1 MICEKCG
8 YEERDGAFFCRN
20 CGKLLDPAGYSSK
33 SVYETEE
40 HRIMRMVENLKH
52 HPHYDILW
60 DDTMDLYAAKVEKFQ
75 SILGTGVLDIDQ
87 GSLDDLK
94 NKFEVFLKEC
104 RHPEFQIA
112 FVGTIKTGKSTL
124 INALL
129 GHNYSSTAVTPETA
143 ALAKFRSSEKDYIN
157 VTFFSPEEWKKLW
170 KSRTKGAD
178 SFTNEYK
185 SLGAEK
191 EKNKWVGHDMIH
203 CELANEAIEQ
213 ELNKWSS
220 SKSPQH
226 FFVKEIEVGLS
237 SLPKDFPKQVV
248 FVDTPGL
255 SDPVA
260 HRSDISRRYIKQ
272 ANAVFVCVEAQKVN
286 KEELETISSVLS
298 FSAHNKR
305 KVFIIA
311 THWDTMND
319 PVEDWAKQRA
329 YLLKKLTG
337 PGFYD
342 SAEMAD
348 ANILHSSAFIHN
360 LCRDYD
366 TLSEEALMPLIRF
379 AITMRCVNSLTL
391 TKDVIQKLDDYSNIH
406 QIRALIRDRLL
417 KNCSELFY
425 GDLKQRYDKLFH
437 LLHRNATDLRASYR
451 ERIDATGKDLA
462 GIIQD
467 FEQKKKDADEIRNG
481 RDDLEVVLKAVKMRT
496 NQRINE
502 YQKFIKNLNEK

>member
-94 NKFEVFLKEC
+94 DKFKVFLKEC

-157 VTFFSPEEWKKLW
+157 VTFFSPEEWNKLW
-170 KSRTKGAD
+170 KSREGAD
-178 SFTNEYK
+178 SFMREYK
-185 SLGAEK
+185 SLGAAK
-191 EKNKWVGHDMIH
+191 EKKRWVGHDMIH

-237 SLPKDFPKQVV
+237 SLPKDLPKQVV

-260 HRSDISRRYIKQ
+260 YRSEISRQYIQQ

-286 KEELETISSVLS
+286 KEELETISAVLS
-298 FSAHNKR
+298 FSAHDKR
-305 KVFIIA
+305 KIFVIA

-329 YLLKKLTG
+329 YLVKKLIG
-337 PGFYD
+337 SAFYD

-360 LCRDYD
+360 LCRDYN
-366 TLSEEALMPLIRF
+366 TLNKASLKSLRRF
-379 AITMRCVNSLTL
+379 AMAMDLDPYNL
-391 TKDVIQKLDDYSNIH
+391 TKRDIEKLDDYSNIH
-406 QIRALIRDRLL
+406 QIRTLIQDRLL
-417 KNCSELFY
+417 KNYSELLY
-425 GDLKQRYDKLFH
+425 GDVKRQYDELFH
-437 LLHRNATDLRASYR
+437 LLHRNATDLRASYQ
-451 ERIDATGKDLA
+451 ERIDATGKNLA
-462 GIIQD
+462 GILQD
-467 FEQKKKDADEIRNG
+467 FDQKKKDADEIRKG
-481 RDDLEVVLKAVKMRT
+481 RDHLKAALDAVKRKT
-496 NQRINE
+496 NRRVNE

>member
-94 NKFEVFLKEC
+94 DKFKVFLKEC

-178 SFTNEYK
+178 SFTNEYN
-185 SLGAEK
+185 SLDAAK

-260 HRSDISRRYIKQ
+260 YRSDISRSYIKQ
-272 ANAVFVCVEAQKVN
+272 ANAVFVCVEAQKMN
-286 KEELETISSVLS
+286 KEELETISAVLS
-298 FSAHNKR
+298 FSAHDKR
-305 KVFIIA
+305 KVFIVA

-319 PVEDWAKQRA
+319 PVEDWAEQRA
-329 YLLKKLTG
+329 YLVKTLAE
-337 PGFYD
+337 PGFYN
-342 SAEMAD
+342 SVEMAD

-360 LCRDYD
+360 LCRDYN
-366 TLSEEALMPLIRF
+366 TLNKASLKSLRRF
-379 AITMRCVNSLTL
+379 AMAMDLDPYNL
-391 TKDVIQKLDDYSNIH
+391 TKRDIEKLDDYSNIH

-425 GDLKQRYDKLFH
+425 GDLKQRYDKLLH
-437 LLHRNATDLRASYR
+437 LLHRNATDLRASYQ

-462 GIIQD
+462 GILQD
-467 FEQKKKDADEIRNG
+467 FDQKKKDADKIRKG
-481 RDDLEVVLKAVKMRT
+481 RDQLKAELDAVKRKT
-496 NQRINE
+496 NRRVNE

>member
-94 NKFEVFLKEC
+94 DKFKVFLKEC

-170 KSRTKGAD
+170 KSMTKGAD
-178 SFTNEYK
+178 SFTNEYD

-237 SLPKDFPKQVV
+237 SLPKDLPKQVV

-260 HRSDISRRYIKQ
+260 YRSEISRQYIQQ

-286 KEELETISSVLS
+286 KEELETISAVLS
-298 FSAHNKR
+298 FSAHDKR
-305 KVFIIA
+305 KVFVIA

-329 YLLKKLTG
+329 YLVKKLIG
-337 PGFYD
+337 SAFYD

-360 LCRDYD
+360 LCRDYN
-366 TLSEEALMPLIRF
+366 TLNKASLKSLRRF
-379 AITMRCVNSLTL
+379 AMAMDLDPYNL
-391 TKDVIQKLDDYSNIH
+391 TKRDIEKLDYYSNIH

-425 GDLKQRYDKLFH
+425 GDLKQRYDKLLH
-437 LLHRNATDLRASYR
+437 LLHRNATDLRASYQ
-451 ERIDATGKDLA
+451 EQIDTTGKNLA
-462 GIIQD
+462 GILQD
-467 FEQKKKDADEIRNG
+467 FDQKKKDADEIRKG
-481 RDDLEVVLKAVKMRT
+481 RDHLKATLDAVKRKT
-496 NQRINE
+496 NRRVNE

>member
-75 SILGTGVLDIDQ
+75 SILRTGVLDIDQ

-94 NKFEVFLKEC
+94 NKFEVFLKGC

-170 KSRTKGAD
+170 KSMTKGAD
-178 SFTNEYK
+178 SFTNEYD

-255 SDPVA
+255 SDPVTY
-260 HRSDISRRYIKQ
+260 RSEISKRYIKQ

-286 KEELETISSVLS
+286 KEELETISAVLS
-298 FSAHNKR
+298 FSAHDKR
-305 KVFIIA
+305 KVFVIA

-329 YLLKKLTG
+329 YLVKKLIG
-337 PGFYD
+337 SAFYD

-360 LCRDYD
+360 LCRDYN
-366 TLSEEALMPLIRF
+366 TLNKASLKSLRRF
-379 AITMRCVNSLTL
+379 AMAMDLDPYNL
-391 TKDVIQKLDDYSNIH
+391 TKRDIEKLDYYSNIH

-425 GDLKQRYDKLFH
+425 GDLKQRYDKLLH
-437 LLHRNATDLRASYR
+437 LLHRNATDLRASYQ
-451 ERIDATGKDLA
+451 ERIDATGKNLA
-462 GIIQD
+462 GILQD
-467 FEQKKKDADEIRNG
+467 FDQKKKDADEIRKG
-481 RDDLEVVLKAVKMRT
+481 RDHLKAALDAVKRKT
-496 NQRINE
+496 NRRVNE

>member
-94 NKFEVFLKEC
+94 DKFKVFLKEC

-157 VTFFSPEEWKKLW
+157 VTFFSPEEWNKLW
-170 KSRTKGAD
+170 KSREGAD
-178 SFTNEYK
+178 SFMREYK
-185 SLGAEK
+185 SLGAAK
-191 EKNKWVGHDMIH
+191 EKKRWVGHDMIH

-260 HRSDISRRYIKQ
+260 YRSEISRQYIKQ
-272 ANAVFVCVEAQKVN
+272 ANAVFVCVEAQKMN
-286 KEELETISSVLS
+286 KEELKTISAVLS

-319 PVEDWAKQRA
+319 PVEDWAEQRA
-329 YLLKKLTG
+329 YLVKTLAE
-337 PGFYD
+337 PGFYN
-342 SAEMAD
+342 SVEMAD

-360 LCRDYD
+360 LCRDYN
-366 TLSEEALMPLIRF
+366 TLNKASLKSLRRF
-379 AITMRCVNSLTL
+379 AMAMDLDPYNL
-391 TKDVIQKLDDYSNIH
+391 TKRDIEKLDDYSNIH
-406 QIRALIRDRLL
+406 QIRALIQDRLL
-417 KNCSELFY
+417 KNYSELLY
-425 GDLKQRYDKLFH
+425 GDVKRQYDELFH
-437 LLHRNATDLRASYR
+437 LLHRNATDLRASYQ

-462 GIIQD
+462 GILQD
-467 FEQKKKDADEIRNG
+467 FEQKKKDADEIRKG
-481 RDDLEVVLKAVKMRT
+481 RDQLKAALDAVKRRT
-496 NQRINE
+496 NERINE
-502 YQKFIKNLNEK
+502 YQKVIKNLNEK

>member
-75 SILGTGVLDIDQ
+75 SILRTGVLDIDKD
-87 GSLDDLK
+87 SLDDLK
-94 NKFEVFLKEC
+94 NKFKDFLKEC

-170 KSRTKGAD
+170 KSMTKGAD
-178 SFTNEYK
+178 SFTNEYD

-237 SLPKDFPKQVV
+237 SLPKDLPKQVV

-260 HRSDISRRYIKQ
+260 YRSEISRQYIQQ

-286 KEELETISSVLS
+286 KEELETISAVLS
-298 FSAHNKR
+298 FSAHDKR
-305 KVFIIA
+305 KVFVIA

-329 YLLKKLTG
+329 YLVKKLIG
-337 PGFYD
+337 SAFYD

-360 LCRDYD
+360 LCRDYN
-366 TLSEEALMPLIRF
+366 TLNKASLKSLRRF
-379 AITMRCVNSLTL
+379 AMAMDLDPYNL
-391 TKDVIQKLDDYSNIH
+391 TKRDIEKLDDYSNIH

-425 GDLKQRYDKLFH
+425 GDLKQRYDKLLH
-437 LLHRNATDLRASYR
+437 LLHRNATDLRASYQ
-451 ERIDATGKDLA
+451 EQIDTTGKNLA
-462 GIIQD
+462 GILQD
-467 FEQKKKDADEIRNG
+467 FEQKKKDADEIRKG
-481 RDDLEVVLKAVKMRT
+481 RDHLKAVLDAVKRKT
-496 NQRINE
+496 NRRVNE

>member
-94 NKFEVFLKEC
+94 DKFKVFLKEC

-157 VTFFSPEEWKKLW
+157 VTFFSPEEWNKLW
-170 KSRTKGAD
+170 KSREGAD
-178 SFTNEYK
+178 SFMREYK
-185 SLGAEK
+185 SLGAAK
-191 EKNKWVGHDMIH
+191 EKKRWVGHDMIH

-260 HRSDISRRYIKQ
+260 YRSEISRQYIKQ
-272 ANAVFVCVEAQKVN
+272 ANAVFVCVEAQKMN
-286 KEELETISSVLS
+286 KEELKTISAVLS

-319 PVEDWAKQRA
+319 PVEDWAEQRA
-329 YLLKKLTG
+329 YLAKTLAE
-337 PGFYD
+337 PGFYN
-342 SAEMAD
+342 SVEMAD

-360 LCRDYD
+360 LCRDYN
-366 TLSEEALMPLIRF
+366 TLNKASLKSLRRF
-379 AITMRCVNSLTL
+379 AMAMDLDPYNL
-391 TKDVIQKLDDYSNIH
+391 TKRDIEKLDDYSNIH
-406 QIRALIRDRLL
+406 QIRALIQDRLL
-417 KNCSELFY
+417 KNYSELLY
-425 GDLKQRYDKLFH
+425 GDVKRQYDELFH
-437 LLHRNATDLRASYR
+437 LLHRNATDLRASYQ

-462 GIIQD
+462 GILRD
-467 FEQKKKDADEIRNG
+467 FEQKKKDADEIREG
-481 RDDLEVVLKAVKMRT
+481 RDRLKAALDAVKRRT
-496 NQRINE
+496 NERINE
-502 YQKFIKNLNEK
+502 YQKVIKNLNEK

>member
-94 NKFEVFLKEC
+94 DKFKVFLKEC

-170 KSRTKGAD
+170 KSMTKGAD
-178 SFTNEYK
+178 SFTNEYD

-237 SLPKDFPKQVV
+237 SLPKDLPKQVV

-260 HRSDISRRYIKQ
+260 YRSEISRQYIQQ

-286 KEELETISSVLS
+286 KEELETISAVLS
-298 FSAHNKR
+298 FSAHDKR
-305 KVFIIA
+305 KIFVIA

-329 YLLKKLTG
+329 YLVKKLIG
-337 PGFYD
+337 SAFYD

-360 LCRDYD
+360 LCRDYN
-366 TLSEEALMPLIRF
+366 TLNKASLKSLRRF
-379 AITMRCVNSLTL
+379 AMAMDLDPYNL
-391 TKDVIQKLDDYSNIH
+391 TKRDIEKLDDYSNIH
-406 QIRALIRDRLL
+406 QIRTLIQDRLL
-417 KNCSELFY
+417 KNYSELLY
-425 GDLKQRYDKLFH
+425 GDVKRQYDELFH
-437 LLHRNATDLRASYR
+437 LLHRNATDLRASYQ
-451 ERIDATGKDLA
+451 ERIDATGKNLA
-462 GIIQD
+462 GILQD
-467 FEQKKKDADEIRNG
+467 FDQKKKDADEIRKG
-481 RDDLEVVLKAVKMRT
+481 RDHLKAALDAVKRKT
-496 NQRINE
+496 NRRVNE

>member
-75 SILGTGVLDIDQ
+75 SILRTGVLDIDKD
-87 GSLDDLK
+87 SLDDLK
-94 NKFEVFLKEC
+94 NKFKDFLKEC

-170 KSRTKGAD
+170 KSMTKGAD
-178 SFTNEYK
+178 SFTNEYD

-260 HRSDISRRYIKQ
+260 YRSDISRRYIKQ
-272 ANAVFVCVEAQKVN
+272 ANAVFVCVEAQKMN
-286 KEELETISSVLS
+286 KEELETISAVLS
-298 FSAHNKR
+298 FSAHDKR
-305 KVFIIA
+305 KVFIVA

-319 PVEDWAKQRA
+319 PVEDWAEQRA
-329 YLLKKLTG
+329 YLVKTLAE
-337 PGFYD
+337 PGFYN
-342 SAEMAD
+342 SVEMAD

-360 LCRDYD
+360 LCRDYN
-366 TLSEEALMPLIRF
+366 TLNKASLKSLRRF
-379 AITMRCVNSLTL
+379 AMAMDLDPYNL
-391 TKDVIQKLDDYSNIH
+391 TKRDIEKLDDYSNIH

-425 GDLKQRYDKLFH
+425 GDLKQRYDKLLH
-437 LLHRNATDLRASYR
+437 LLHRNATDLRASYQ

-462 GIIQD
+462 GILQD
-467 FEQKKKDADEIRNG
+467 FDQKKKDADKIRKG
-481 RDDLEVVLKAVKMRT
+481 RDQLKAELDAVKRKT
-496 NQRINE
+496 NRRVNE

>member
-94 NKFEVFLKEC
+94 DKFKVFLKEC

-157 VTFFSPEEWKKLW
+157 VTFFSPEEWNKLW
-170 KSRTKGAD
+170 KSREGAD
-178 SFTNEYK
+178 SFMREYK
-185 SLGAEK
+185 LLGAAK
-191 EKNKWVGHDMIH
+191 EKKRWVGHDMIH

-260 HRSDISRRYIKQ
+260 QRSEISRQYIKQ
-272 ANAVFVCVEAQKVN
+272 ANAVFVCVEAQKMN
-286 KEELETISSVLS
+286 KEELKTISAVLS
-298 FSAHNKR
+298 FSAHDKR
-305 KVFIIA
+305 KVFIVA

-319 PVEDWAKQRA
+319 PVKDWAEQRA
-329 YLLKKLTG
+329 YLVKKLTG
-337 PGFYD
+337 PAFYD

-366 TLSEEALMPLIRF
+366 TLSEDALMPLMRF
-379 AITMRCVNSLTL
+379 AVTMRCLNSFTL
-391 TKDVIQKLDDYSNIH
+391 TKDDIQKLDDYSNIH

-417 KNCSELFY
+417 KNYSELFY

-437 LLHRNATDLRASYR
+437 LLHRNATDLRASYQ

-462 GIIQD
+462 GILQD

-481 RDDLEVVLKAVKMRT
+481 RDQLKAELDAVKERT
-496 NQRINE
+496 NQRINK

>member
-94 NKFEVFLKEC
+94 DKFKVFLKEC

-157 VTFFSPEEWKKLW
+157 VTFFSPEEWEKLW
-170 KSRTKGAD
+170 NSRTKGAD
-178 SFTNEYK
+178 SFTNEYD

-237 SLPKDFPKQVV
+237 SLPKDLPKQVV

-260 HRSDISRRYIKQ
+260 YRSEISRQYIQQ

-286 KEELETISSVLS
+286 KEELETISAVLS
-298 FSAHNKR
+298 FSAHDKR
-305 KVFIIA
+305 KVFVIA

-329 YLLKKLTG
+329 YLVKKLIG
-337 PGFYD
+337 SAFYD

-360 LCRDYD
+360 LCRDYN
-366 TLSEEALMPLIRF
+366 TLNKASLKSLRRF
-379 AITMRCVNSLTL
+379 AMAMDLDPYNL
-391 TKDVIQKLDDYSNIH
+391 TKRDIEKLDYYSNIH

-425 GDLKQRYDKLFH
+425 GDLKQRYDKLLH
-437 LLHRNATDLRASYR
+437 LLHRNATDLRASYQ
-451 ERIDATGKDLA
+451 EQIDATGKNLA
-462 GIIQD
+462 GILQD
-467 FEQKKKDADEIRNG
+467 FDQKKKDADEIRKG
-481 RDDLEVVLKAVKMRT
+481 RDHLKAALDAVKRKT
-496 NQRINE
+496 NRRVNE
-502 YQKFIKNLNEK
+502 YQKLIKNLNEK

>member
-60 DDTMDLYAAKVEKFQ
+60 DVTMDLSAAKVEKFQ
-75 SILGTGVLDIDQ
+75 SILRTGVLDIDKD
-87 GSLDDLK
+87 SLDDLK
-94 NKFEVFLKEC
+94 NKFKDFLKEC

-170 KSRTKGAD
+170 KSMTKGAD
-178 SFTNEYK
+178 SFTNEYD

-237 SLPKDFPKQVV
+237 SLPKDLPKQVV

-260 HRSDISRRYIKQ
+260 YRSEISRQYIQQ

-286 KEELETISSVLS
+286 KEELETISAVLS
-298 FSAHNKR
+298 FSAHDKR
-305 KVFIIA
+305 KVFVIA

-329 YLLKKLTG
+329 YLVKKLIG
-337 PGFYD
+337 SAFYD

-360 LCRDYD
+360 LCRDYN
-366 TLSEEALMPLIRF
+366 TLNKASLKSLRRF
-379 AITMRCVNSLTL
+379 AMAMDLDHYNL
-391 TKDVIQKLDDYSNIH
+391 TKRDIEKLDDYSNIH

-425 GDLKQRYDKLFH
+425 GDLKQRYDKLLH
-437 LLHRNATDLRASYR
+437 LLHRNATDLRASYQ
-451 ERIDATGKDLA
+451 EQIDTTGKNLA
-462 GIIQD
+462 GILQD
-467 FEQKKKDADEIRNG
+467 FEQKKKDADEIRKG
-481 RDDLEVVLKAVKMRT
+481 RDHLKAVLDAVKRKT
-496 NQRINE
+496 NRRVNE

>member
-75 SILGTGVLDIDQ
+75 SILRTGVLDIDQ

-94 NKFEVFLKEC
+94 DKFKVFLKEC

-157 VTFFSPEEWKKLW
+157 VTFFSPEEWNKLW
-170 KSRTKGAD
+170 KSREGAD
-178 SFTNEYK
+178 SFMREYK
-185 SLGAEK
+185 SLGAAK
-191 EKNKWVGHDMIH
+191 EKKRWVGHDMIH

-260 HRSDISRRYIKQ
+260 YRSEISRQYIKQ
-272 ANAVFVCVEAQKVN
+272 ANAVFVCVEAQKMN
-286 KEELETISSVLS
+286 KEELKTISAVLS

-319 PVEDWAKQRA
+319 PVEDWAEQRA
-329 YLLKKLTG
+329 YLVKTLAE
-337 PGFYD
+337 PGFYN
-342 SAEMAD
+342 SVEMAD

-360 LCRDYD
+360 LCRDYN
-366 TLSEEALMPLIRF
+366 TLNKASLKSLRRF
-379 AITMRCVNSLTL
+379 AMAMDLDPYNL
-391 TKDVIQKLDDYSNIH
+391 TKRDIEKLDDYSNIH
-406 QIRALIRDRLL
+406 QIRALIQDRLL
-417 KNCSELFY
+417 KNYSELLY
-425 GDLKQRYDKLFH
+425 GDVKRQYDELFH
-437 LLHRNATDLRASYR
+437 LLHRNATDLRASYQ
-451 ERIDATGKDLA
+451 ERIDATGKDLV
-462 GIIQD
+462 GILQD
-467 FEQKKKDADEIRNG
+467 FEQKKKDADEIRKG
-481 RDDLEVVLKAVKMRT
+481 RDQLKAALDAVKRRT
-496 NQRINE
+496 NERINE
-502 YQKFIKNLNEK
+502 YQKVIKNLNEK

>member
-75 SILGTGVLDIDQ
+75 SILRTGVLDIDQ

-94 NKFEVFLKEC
+94 DKFKVFLKEC

-157 VTFFSPEEWKKLW
+157 VTFFSPEEWNKLW
-170 KSRTKGAD
+170 KSREGAD
-178 SFTNEYK
+178 SFMREYK
-185 SLGAEK
+185 SLGAAK
-191 EKNKWVGHDMIH
+191 EKKRWVGHDMIH

-260 HRSDISRRYIKQ
+260 YRSEISRQYIKQ
-272 ANAVFVCVEAQKVN
+272 ANAVFVCVEAQKMN
-286 KEELETISSVLS
+286 KEELKTISAVLS

-319 PVEDWAKQRA
+319 PVEDWAEQRA
-329 YLLKKLTG
+329 YLVKTLAE
-337 PGFYD
+337 PGFYN
-342 SAEMAD
+342 SVEMAD

-360 LCRDYD
+360 LCRDYN
-366 TLSEEALMPLIRF
+366 TLNKASLKSLRRF
-379 AITMRCVNSLTL
+379 AMAMDLDPYNL
-391 TKDVIQKLDDYSNIH
+391 TKRDIEKLDDYSNIH
-406 QIRALIRDRLL
+406 QIRALIQDRLL
-417 KNCSELFY
+417 KNYSELLY
-425 GDLKQRYDKLFH
+425 GDVKRQYDELFH
-437 LLHRNATDLRASYR
+437 LLHRNATDLRASYQ

-462 GIIQD
+462 GILQD
-467 FEQKKKDADEIRNG
+467 FEQKKKDADEIRKG
-481 RDDLEVVLKAVKMRT
+481 RDQLKAALDAVKRRT
-496 NQRINE
+496 NERINE
-502 YQKFIKNLNEK
+502 YQKVIKNLNEK

>member
-52 HPHYDILW
+52 HSHYDILW

-75 SILGTGVLDIDQ
+75 SILRTGVLDIDK

-94 NKFEVFLKEC
+94 NKFKDFLKEC

-157 VTFFSPEEWKKLW
+157 VTFFSPEEWNKLW
-170 KSRTKGAD
+170 KSREGAD
-178 SFTNEYK
+178 SFMREYK
-185 SLGAEK
+185 SLGAAK
-191 EKNKWVGHDMIH
+191 EKKRWVGHDMIH

-260 HRSDISRRYIKQ
+260 YRSEISRQYIKQ
-272 ANAVFVCVEAQKVN
+272 ANAVFVCVEAQKMN
-286 KEELETISSVLS
+286 KEELKTISAVLS

-319 PVEDWAKQRA
+319 PVEDWAEQRA
-329 YLLKKLTG
+329 YLVKTLAE
-337 PGFYD
+337 PGFYN
-342 SAEMAD
+342 SVEMAD

-360 LCRDYD
+360 LCRDYN
-366 TLSEEALMPLIRF
+366 TLNKASLKSLRRF
-379 AITMRCVNSLTL
+379 AMAMDLDPYNL
-391 TKDVIQKLDDYSNIH
+391 TKRDIEKLDDYSNIH
-406 QIRALIRDRLL
+406 QIRALIQDRLL
-417 KNCSELFY
+417 KNYSELLY
-425 GDLKQRYDKLFH
+425 GDVKRQYDELFH
-437 LLHRNATDLRASYR
+437 LLHRNATDLRASYQ

-462 GIIQD
+462 GILRD
-467 FEQKKKDADEIRNG
+467 FEQKKKDADEIREG
-481 RDDLEVVLKAVKMRT
+481 RDHLKAALDAVKRRT
-496 NQRINE
+496 NERINE
-502 YQKFIKNLNEK
+502 YQKVIKNLNEK

>member
-75 SILGTGVLDIDQ
+75 SILRTGVLDIDQ

-94 NKFEVFLKEC
+94 DKFKVFLKEC

-157 VTFFSPEEWKKLW
+157 VTFFSPEEWNKLW
-170 KSRTKGAD
+170 KSREGAD
-178 SFTNEYK
+178 SFMREYK
-185 SLGAEK
+185 SLGAAK
-191 EKNKWVGHDMIH
+191 EKKRWVGHDMIH

-260 HRSDISRRYIKQ
+260 YRSEISRQYIKQ
-272 ANAVFVCVEAQKVN
+272 ANAVFVCVEAQKMN
-286 KEELETISSVLS
+286 KEELKTISAVLS

-319 PVEDWAKQRA
+319 PVEDWAEQRA
-329 YLLKKLTG
+329 YLVKTLAE
-337 PGFYD
+337 PGFYH
-342 SAEMAD
+342 SVEMAD

-360 LCRDYD
+360 LCRDYN
-366 TLSEEALMPLIRF
+366 TLNKASLKSLRRF
-379 AITMRCVNSLTL
+379 AMAMDLDPYNL
-391 TKDVIQKLDDYSNIH
+391 TKRDIEKLDDYSNIH
-406 QIRALIRDRLL
+406 QIRALIQDRLL
-417 KNCSELFY
+417 KNYSELLY
-425 GDLKQRYDKLFH
+425 GDVKRQYDELFH
-437 LLHRNATDLRASYR
+437 LLHRNATDLRASYQ

-462 GIIQD
+462 GILQD
-467 FEQKKKDADEIRNG
+467 FEQKKKDADEIRKG
-481 RDDLEVVLKAVKMRT
+481 RDQLKAALDAVKRRT
-496 NQRINE
+496 NERINE
-502 YQKFIKNLNEK
+502 YQKVIKNLNEK